1 MKLIFSMINYPYFR
15 LFRAYIQ
22 SRSQKKI
29 DPFDESQIELRSNI
43 FDIDFNKEINNGRY
57 LVLADLA
64 RINHGFL
71 SGYFSLAREHGFYP
85 MVSGIA
91 VKYRYRIP
99 YKVKFTMRTKMIFV
113 DEKWTYF
120 ETKFYYRKKLSSSVF
135 ARTGTV
141 LNGKLLRTKD
151 FENIVNKDFKKI
163 AKSPE
168 LVECWDKIDS
178 NFLGFD

>member
-1 MKLIFSMINYPYFR
+1 MINYPYFR
-15 LFRAYIQ
+15 LFNAYIQ
-22 SRSQKKI
+22 SRSQKQI

-71 SGYFSLAREHGFYP
+71 TGFFSLARKFGFYP
-85 MVSGIA
+85 MVAGIA

-99 YKVKFTMRTKMIFV
+99 YKAKFTMKTKMIYV

-120 ETKFYYRKKLSSSVF
+120 ETKFYYRKKLSSSIF
-135 ARTGTV
+135 ARTGVV
-141 LNGKLLRTKD
+141 LNGKLLYTKN
-151 FENIVNKDFKKI
+151 FEKIVKKKFKIIEKP
-163 AKSPE
+163 PE
-168 LVECWDKIDS
+168 LVKCWQEVDS
-178 NFLGFD
+178 NFVGFD